1 MQDKEQNA
9 ELNRKIGFRVK
20 TQREQLKL
28 KRSQLA
34 EMAGI
39 SDYFMTEIESGRKG
53 CSFTTLCKLSESL
66 HVTTDYLLTG
76 KEPEGNISN
85 IVSML
90 STIDDSLISGAED
103 LLKTYLNTISYIK
116 AKVKSEFKKDSDT

>member
-1 MQDKEQNA
+1 MY
-9 ELNRKIGFRVK
+9 NRIRDL
-20 TQREQLKL
+20 REDNSLSQK
-28 KRSQLA
+28 QLA
-34 EMAGI
+34 EILGI
-39 SDYFMTEIESGRKG
+39 SDYFMTETESGRKG

-116 AKVKSEFKKDSDT
+116 AKVKSELKKDSDT